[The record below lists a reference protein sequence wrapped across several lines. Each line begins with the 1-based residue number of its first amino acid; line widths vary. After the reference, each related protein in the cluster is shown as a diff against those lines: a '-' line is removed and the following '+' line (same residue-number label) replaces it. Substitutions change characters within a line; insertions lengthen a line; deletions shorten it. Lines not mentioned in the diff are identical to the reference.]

1 MIQKMKKNRLG
12 KVLLGALTVSLVALL
27 TACGAG
33 NSNSSTSDKSS
44 GNGKVTTITFWH
56 GMTGPY
62 QKALNEIISDFN
74 KSQSQYKVVGTAQGN
89 YTTLQQKIMAAAKS
103 KSLPVIAQ
111 TTYTTVPDY
120 SKQGFI
126 EPLDAYM
133 INGSDKLTSADLK
146 DIYPAFLNSSKY
158 EGKYYSIPM
167 SKSTRI
173 MYYNKTLMDK
183 LGVKMPTSWEDIQ
196 KIGQQIKSKGVAAVG
211 FDKSFDMEF
220 EGLARQAGNPLVSPK
235 NFKVNVD
242 SKKSLEAAN
251 LIMDMVND
259 GTAKTAGED
268 IYGDKNFTSGKT
280 LFYAGS
286 SAGITHM
293 KQGAPKD
300 LKWGTMPLP
309 SYKGQKATELAGN
322 DIVMFKSASSDQK
335 KAAWAFMKYL
345 MSKPVTAKWA
355 ELTGYVP
362 LRKSALEDQSFQ
374 DYLKNDPTAKAAVD
388 SLPFGFQSTAFV
400 GFSEY
405 RNDLLTAVDAML
417 TKHES
422 TSKALGTLQN
432 QTETIIKSNQ

>member
-1 MIQKMKKNRLG
+1 MKKNILG
-12 KVLLGALTVSLVALL
+12 KALLGALTVSLVALL
-27 TACGAG
+27 AACGSSSANKSDSSDNG
-33 NSNSSTSDKSS
+33 SNSS
-44 GNGKVTTITFWH
+44 KVTTISFWH

-62 QKALNEIISDFN
+62 QKALNEVISDFN
-74 KSQSQYKVVGTAQGN
+74 KSQSKYKVVGTAQGN

-133 INGSDKLTSADLK
+133 IDGSNKLTSADLK

-173 MYYNKTLMDK
+173 LYYNKGLMDK

-196 KIGQQIKSKGVAAVG
+196 KIGDQIKSKGVAAIG

-220 EGLARQAGNPLVSPK
+220 EGLARQAGNPLISSSL
-235 NFKVNVD
+235 KVNVD
-242 SKKSLEAAN
+242 SKKTLEAAN
-251 LIMDMVND
+251 LIMDMVNN

-300 LKWGTMPLP
+300 LDWGTMPLP
-309 SYKGQKATELAGN
+309 SYKGKKATELAGN
-322 DIVMFKSASSDQK
+322 DIVMFKSATADQK

-374 DYLKNDPTAKAAVD
+374 DYLKKDPTAKAAVD
-388 SLPFGFQSTAFV
+388 SLPDGFQSVAFV
-400 GFSEY
+400 GYSEF

-417 TKHES
+417 TKHE
-422 TSKALGTLQN
+422 TPAKALGTLKTQS
-432 QTETIIKSNQ
+432 QTIIDSNK